1 MLKFNASVFNS
12 SMSFRQVCQGQKTNI
27 GERKKMRSRLQNFCT
42 SLMFVFS
49 TRVVRFGD
57 VLAAPDICVCFQKC
71 FPKPHE
77 KQTCILQLVL
87 VLVIAWQHTF
97 SCYFIGMLLRGH

>member
-27 GERKKMRSRLQNFCT
+27 GERNKMRSRLQNVCT

-57 VLAAPDICVCFQKC
+57 VLAAPD
-71 FPKPHE
+71 E
-77 KQTCILQLVL
+77 TRL
-87 VLVIAWQHTF
+87 F
-97 SCYFIGMLLRGH
+97 SKVFSKTT

>member
-12 SMSFRQVCQGQKTNI
+12 SMSFRQVCQGQNTNI
-27 GERKKMRSRLQNFCT
+27 GERKKMRSKLQNFCT

-57 VLAAPDICVCFQKC
+57 VLAAPD
-71 FPKPHE
+71 E
-77 KQTCILQLVL
+77 TRL
-87 VLVIAWQHTF
+87 F
-97 SCYFIGMLLRGH
+97 SKVFSKTT

>member
-49 TRVVRFGD
+49 TRVVRFDD
-57 VLAAPDICVCFQKC
+57 VLAAPD
-71 FPKPHE
+71 E
-77 KQTCILQLVL
+77 MRL
-87 VLVIAWQHTF
+87 F
-97 SCYFIGMLLRGH
+97 SKVFSKTT

>member
-49 TRVVRFGD
+49 TCVVRFGGPGYMR
-57 VLAAPDICVCFQKC
+57 L
-71 FPKPHE
+71 
-77 KQTCILQLVL
+77 
-87 VLVIAWQHTF
+87 F
-97 SCYFIGMLLRGH
+97 SKVFSKTT